1 MATMTHGP
9 ISYSFDGHPFMVPDS
24 GLAAITDWAG
34 TRAMYEGVVAMGVRM
49 AGPLDEERI
58 LFDEDGLAIVCVLS
72 AIYPGVFLT
81 KHSEP
86 VDADG
91 VYLVRWPNVTLIR
104 FDEKGLMMG
113 EEVINGAP
121 ILVQQ
126 VDRSQIDTLVDGP
139 LPAA

>member
-1 MATMTHGP
+1 
-9 ISYSFDGHPFMVPDS
+9 MVPDS

-58 LFDEDGLAIVCVLS
+58 LFDEDGLAIDCVLS

-81 KHSEP
+81 KHREP

-91 VYLVRWPNVTLIR
+91 VYLVRWANVNSIS
-104 FDEKGLMMG
+104 FEEKGVMMG
-113 EEVINGAP
+113 EEEMNEAT
-121 ILVQQ
+121 
-126 VDRSQIDTLVDGP
+126 IDQKRVGWEKRGK
-139 LPAA
+139 ARE

>member
-1 MATMTHGP
+1 
-9 ISYSFDGHPFMVPDS
+9 
-24 GLAAITDWAG
+24 
-34 TRAMYEGVVAMGVRM
+34 MYEGVVAMGVRV

-91 VYLVRWPNVTLIR
+91 VYLVRWPNVTSIR

-113 EEVINGAP
+113 EDVINGAP
-121 ILVQQ
+121 
-126 VDRSQIDTLVDGP
+126 RSEEHTSELQSLMRI
-139 LPAA
+139 